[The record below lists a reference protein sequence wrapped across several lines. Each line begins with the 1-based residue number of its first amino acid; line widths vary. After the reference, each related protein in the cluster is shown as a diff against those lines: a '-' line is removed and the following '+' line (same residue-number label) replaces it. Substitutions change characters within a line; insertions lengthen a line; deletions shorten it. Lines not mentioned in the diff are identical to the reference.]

1 MEFFIKAILLIILLF
16 LAVIGLATIE
26 FLLTATQMDEDGI
39 EDNNDNT
46 K

>member
-39 EDNNDNT
+39 EDNDNT

>member
-16 LAVIGLATIE
+16 LAVIGLETIE

-39 EDNNDNT
+39 EDNDNT

>member
-1 MEFFIKAILLIILLF
+1 MATIIKAILLIILLF

-39 EDNNDNT
+39 EDNDNT

>member
-1 MEFFIKAILLIILLF
+1 MATIIKAILLIILLF
-16 LAVIGLATIE
+16 LAVIGLATIQ
-26 FLLTATQMDEDGI
+26 FLVSVADMDEDGI

>member
-39 EDNNDNT
+39 ENNDNT